1 MLWVGDAVRHPRF
14 FYGCIAAGLAVSCH
28 LKSGKESLQ
37 CLLLSAA
44 LPIFALQNRNK
55 MARHNSLGKEGE
67 LFAQNYLR
75 SQGYVIRDVNWR
87 TGRMEIDIVAETADF
102 LVIVEVKTR
111 TDDYWM
117 NPADAVT
124 PARMKR
130 MTEAAH
136 EYVLQHNLDKEVRF
150 DVITLLGKA
159 PDFRLEH
166 IADAFLAPLC

>member
-1 MLWVGDAVRHPRF
+1 MAQH
-14 FYGCIAAGLAVSCH
+14 
-28 LKSGKESLQ
+28 
-37 CLLLSAA
+37 
-44 LPIFALQNRNK
+44 NR
-55 MARHNSLGKEGE
+55 LGKEGE

-87 TGRMEIDIVAETADF
+87 VGRMEIDIVAETDAF

-111 TDDYWM
+111 TDDFWM
-117 NPADAVT
+117 HPADAVT

-136 EYVLQHNLDKEVRF
+136 EYVLRHELDKEVRF

-159 PDFRLEH
+159 PNFKLEH
-166 IADAFLAPLC
+166 IADAFPAPLC